1 MATALQDVRPHVVFQ
16 QLEVP
21 KKITVA
27 SPKAM
32 EPSER
37 FSPWIGKFGLES
49 SSKESCG
56 ASFRPDAAPA
66 RGTQTV
72 VICTTKAST
81 AAKGMAIV
89 LDLPNLLG
97 LLGVTRLARRPASFP
112 RSGPR

>member
-1 MATALQDVRPHVVFQ
+1 MATALQDVRPHVVFER
-16 QLEVP
+16 LEVP
-21 KKITVA
+21 KKIAVA
-27 SPKAM
+27 SREAM

-66 RGTQTV
+66 PGTRTV
-72 VICTTKAST
+72 VICRTKAST
-81 AAKGMAIV
+81 QAKEKAII
-89 LDLPNLLG
+89 LDLLDLLRMA
-97 LLGVTRLARRPASFP
+97 RLARWPAWFP